1 MRKFRFLMLEA
12 LKSAPHLN
20 DNYNKIGT
28 VFKFLLHLRSSK
40 FLCSLV
46 SSIAHR
52 RAPVLSPPFMSLLL
66 FNVYGLHLIHKFLIM
81 DRKQCPRCNA
91 WYSLSRGLK
100 IHMGYCSKIDVSKH
114 KSTDNNSD
122 YSRSINIHS
131 YQLIHISFG
140 QISMHTTTMCTQ
152 QLQILKDATI
162 MTSTP
167 QMLVTQMMITFS
179 HLVLIY
185 QL

>member
-1 MRKFRFLMLEA
+1 MLEA

-100 IHMGYCSKIDVSKH
+100 IHMGYCSKIDVSKL

-122 YSRSINIHS
+122 SFQINQHPLLSNNTDLFWSNKHAHNNDVYSTDANSQGHNNHDKYS
-131 YQLIHISFG
+131 ADAGNTDDDYISAFG
-140 QISMHTTTMCTQ
+140 SD
-152 QLQILKDATI
+152 L
-162 MTSTP
+162 ST
-167 QMLVTQMMITFS
+167 VDND
-179 HLVLIY
+179 
-185 QL
+185 